1 MFGDEVVAVGT
12 RLALEPFAVTSYVF
26 RFLANRMSIMTR

>member
-12 RLALEPFAVTSYVF
+12 GLALEPFAVTFVF